1 MQKKSKLHLKYDSPV
16 TLTFVLLSTLILALD
31 SFALKGFLTTNIFIC
46 HGSKAVGNIAAFDY
60 KNFLDYLRLFTHILG
75 SSGWQSLLA
84 NSTFI
89 LLLGPTLEERY
100 GSPILLLMIV
110 LTSLVG
116 GVLNACLVPF
126 FESGSQ
132 SIVFMMICLA
142 AITAFSKKEIPLSW
156 IIVFVLYFALKLC
169 SSYSDFSSSSS
180 APFSLSS
187 TSSGKKLDFIEFL
200 TLNLNTFT
208 SLAAGIVG
216 SLFGFLVSPKK
227 RSSSE
232 NSKTSSKNSS
242 NKTQKFN
249 SKQKSSGA
257 YDDGFGASSDW
268 SDSSKS
274 SGGKSSSSSDETVIG
289 SIDF

>member
-60 KNFLDYLRLFTHILG
+60 KNFLDYLRLFTHTLG

-126 FESGSQ
+126 FTSGSQ

-142 AITAFSKKEIPLSW
+142 AITAFSKKEVPLSW
-156 IIVFVLYFALKLC
+156 IIVFALYFALKLC
-169 SSYSDFSSSSS
+169 SSYSDFSSSNSTS
-180 APFSLSS
+180 FSFSS
-187 TSSGKKLDFIEFL
+187 TSGGKKIDFIEFL

-227 RSSSE
+227 RNSSE
-232 NSKTSSKNSS
+232 NAKTSSA
-242 NKTQKFN
+242 KTQKFN
-249 SKQKSSGA
+249 SKQKSSGT
-257 YDDGFGASSDW
+257 YDDDFGGSS
-268 SDSSKS
+268 SS
-274 SGGKSSSSSDETVIG
+274 SGGKPSSSSDETIIG
-289 SIDF
+289 SIDL

>member
-31 SFALKGFLTTNIFIC
+31 SFFLKGFLTTNIFIC

-60 KNFLDYLRLFTHILG
+60 KNFLDYARLFVHTLG

-110 LTSLVG
+110 ITSLVS

-126 FESGSQ
+126 FTSGSQ

-142 AITAFSKKEIPLSW
+142 AITAFSKKEVPLSW
-156 IIVFVLYFALKLC
+156 IIVFILYLALKLC
-169 SSYSDFSSSSS
+169 TSYSDFSSSDSNS
-180 APFSLSS
+180 
-187 TSSGKKLDFIEFL
+187 KKQKVDFIEFL

-227 RSSSE
+227 RNSSE
-232 NSKTSSKNSS
+232 NSKISSKKEKSFSKDEKAFSNSS
-242 NKTQKFN
+242 DKT
-249 SKQKSSGA
+249 KSANLG
-257 YDDGFGASSDW
+257 GE
-268 SDSSKS
+268 KS
-274 SGGKSSSSSDETVIG
+274 SSSSSDETIIG
-289 SIDF
+289 SIDL

>member
-60 KNFLDYLRLFTHILG
+60 KNFLDYLRLFTHTLG

-126 FESGSQ
+126 FTSGSQ

-142 AITAFSKKEIPLSW
+142 AITAFSKKEVPLSW
-156 IIVFVLYFALKLC
+156 IIVFALYFALKLC
-169 SSYSDFSSSSS
+169 SSYSDFSNSNS
-180 APFSLSS
+180 ASFSFSS
-187 TSSGKKLDFIEFL
+187 TSGGKKIDFIEFL

-227 RSSSE
+227 RNSSE

-242 NKTQKFN
+242 AKTQKFN
-249 SKQKSSGA
+249 SKQKSSGT
-257 YDDGFGASSDW
+257 YDDDFGGSS
-268 SDSSKS
+268 SS
-274 SGGKSSSSSDETVIG
+274 SGGKPSSSSDETIIG
-289 SIDF
+289 SIDL

>member
-46 HGSKAVGNIAAFDY
+46 HGSKAVGNIASFDY
-60 KNFLDYLRLFTHILG
+60 KNFLDYLRLFTHTLG

-110 LTSLVG
+110 ITSLVS

-126 FESGSQ
+126 FTSGSQ

-156 IIVFVLYFALKLC
+156 IIVFILYLALKLC
-169 SSYSDFSSSSS
+169 SSYSDFSSSLNSS
-180 APFSLSS
+180 NS
-187 TSSGKKLDFIEFL
+187 SSGKQKIDFIEFL

-227 RSSSE
+227 RNSSSE
-232 NSKTSSKNSS
+232 NSKISSKKEKSSLASKSDFNSAQD
-242 NKTQKFN
+242 KTQKFD
-249 SKQKSSGA
+249 SKQKSSNFNAG
-257 YDDGFGASSDW
+257 DE
-268 SDSSKS
+268 K
-274 SGGKSSSSSDETVIG
+274 SSSSDETIIG
-289 SIDF
+289 SIEL